1 MIGWKS
7 VNELLGHTI
16 LPPSTNFTKVQSET
30 SLSLSTKCVGH
41 MVTEWS
47 MDIWYSKLHTMF
59 RILSESQDNVSKGK
73 NVYSLR

>member
-16 LPPSTNFTKVQSET
+16 LPPSTNFTNVQSET
-30 SLSLSTKCVGH
+30 TLSLSTTCVGH

-47 MDIWYSKLHTMF
+47 QFYSKLHTMF
-59 RILSESQDNVSKGK
+59 RILSASQDNVSKGK
-73 NVYSLR
+73 NIYS